1 MSIGRRIRAA
11 RRERGWRQSDL
22 AERAQITQASIN
34 RYENHGYEP
43 TLRIAIKLAAA
54 LGMSLEELAKDEI
67 AEEQR
72 ETLRETPKC
81 VSRET
86 NGGRET

>member
-1 MSIGRRIRAA
+1 MSFGRRIRAA
-11 RRERGWRQSDL
+11 RKEKGWRQCDL
-22 AERAQITQASIN
+22 AERAQVTQASIN

-43 TLRIAIKLAAA
+43 SLRVAIKLAAA
-54 LGMSLEELAKDEI
+54 LQMSLQELARDEI

-72 ETLRETPKC
+72 ETDRETLKR

-86 NGGRET
+86 NGRA